1 MFGEGGQDQSLNR
14 TNLSENMFA
23 NSRVVKLLR
32 LWYPTSILEASQL
45 NKKDAPP
52 SRQET
57 KQDDMDGVSNMYLNR
72 ITFANT
78 ISITEKQALKVSC
91 IRQYLV

>member
-1 MFGEGGQDQSLNR
+1 MFGESAREQSLNR
-14 TNLSENMFA
+14 SNLGENIFA

-32 LWYPTSILEASQL
+32 LWFPTSILETTQV
-45 NKKDAPP
+45 NKKDAPH
-52 SRQET
+52 SSQET
-57 KQDDMDGVSNMYLNR
+57 KQDDVDSVSNMYLNR

-91 IRQYLV
+91 L